1 MFICKNRKIIKSSYF
16 YLQTATANCRVKVT
30 QQYLFQSTLQKLRG
44 KTQLGNKW
52 KLKKP
57 QPLTVQYQLS
67 AVQAAVWIYYWTSIC
82 LISKP
87 MVMNY
92 DKMLEN
98 TIGVEEKKLPTRLQI
113 TIKLKM
119 T

>member
-1 MFICKNRKIIKSSYF
+1 
-16 YLQTATANCRVKVT
+16 
-30 QQYLFQSTLQKLRG
+30 
-44 KTQLGNKW
+44 
-52 KLKKP
+52 
-57 QPLTVQYQLS
+57 
-67 AVQAAVWIYYWTSIC
+67 
-82 LISKP
+82 